1 MMIWK
6 IHNFACTL
14 TAEEAS
20 MRVADLFSKEG
31 VNYVVSALGITST
44 GTPIAVFGIQRRLYS
59 RHNRVGL
66 NPFAFV
72 SGVNVRFESKNSTDS
87 MVIVR
92 VNRGRAFLWVAY
104 WSLSSLLAAAAMPQP
119 GGVLLFVGVTCAAWL
134 GIVMFLGSYL
144 IKEEIKN
151 YLM

>member
-1 MMIWK
+1 MIWK
-6 IHNFACTL
+6 IHNFACKL

-31 VNYVVSALGITST
+31 VEYLVSDLGVTST

-59 RHNRVGL
+59 RYNRVGI

-72 SGVNVRFESKNSTDS
+72 SSVNVRCESKNSADS
-87 MVIVR
+87 IVTVR
-92 VNRGRAFLWVAY
+92 VNRSRAFLWVTY
-104 WSLSSLLAAAAMPQP
+104 WSLCSLLAATALPQP

-134 GIVMFLGSYL
+134 GIVIFLGSYL